1 MGWLRSE
8 VPRGLRWGVCSL
20 VAAFSLVAV
29 AGQNADARRRKATG
43 SSYSPAYAA
52 IVVDANSG
60 NVLHASN
67 PDALRHPASLTK
79 IMTLFLLFERLEAG
93 KLKLDT
99 PLKVSEHAEDQAPT
113 KLGLED
119 GETIRVE
126 EAIKG
131 MVTRSANDAAVV
143 VAEALADSEEEFARL
158 MTRKAHALGMSKTVY
173 KNASGL
179 PNDSQVTTARDQAI
193 LGRAIQER
201 FPAYYKY
208 FQTQSFVFRGHTIGN
223 HNRLLGRVEGV
234 DGIKTGFTNASGF
247 NLVTSL
253 RRDKRH
259 VVAVV
264 LGGSSAGS
272 RDSRMRELLSQ
283 YVPSASTKRTAPMIA
298 EAATPKNE
306 ASKEASKSEGA
317 KIDAI
322 KLEMAKKEP
331 VRATPADAK
340 PEGQHFDLASASSVP
355 VHLDLPP
362 ATVGQ
367 RTAPG
372 SSDPIQPV
380 AVKTFNVKGNNTVAL
395 AAPAPFAGLP
405 RPSEPTREPT
415 RTETARAETPRTETA
430 RAEPART
437 EPTRTEPTRIAAA
450 APAGGALPPPP
461 PGARPGVLG
470 VLPANVA
477 MATPPVDPATSAPE
491 AVKPR
496 PRSGWIIQIGAY
508 PDEDEAKRR
517 LGMVKIKA
525 LRMLSTADPFTEPTV
540 KDGTTY
546 YRARFAGLDKD
557 QAEAVCKFLKRNDV
571 ECVAIKN

>member
-283 YVPSASTKRTAPMIA
+283 YVPTASTKRTAPMIA

-362 ATVGQ
+362 ATVAQ

-430 RAEPART
+430 RAEPARS
-437 EPTRTEPTRIAAA
+437 EPTRTEPTRRQRRRAARCHHRHPEHVPACSASCQRTSPWPLRRWTRRLRHRKPSSHARAAA
-450 APAGGALPPPP
+450 GSS
-461 PGARPGVLG
+461 R
-470 VLPANVA
+470 
-477 MATPPVDPATSAPE
+477 SAPIRTRT
-491 AVKPR
+491 R
-496 PRSGWIIQIGAY
+496 PSGASAW
-508 PDEDEAKRR
+508 
-517 LGMVKIKA
+517 
-525 LRMLSTADPFTEPTV
+525 
-540 KDGTTY
+540 
-546 YRARFAGLDKD
+546 
-557 QAEAVCKFLKRNDV
+557 
-571 ECVAIKN
+571 

>member
-29 AGQNADARRRKATG
+29 AGQNADARRRKASG
-43 SSYSPAYAA
+43 SNYSPAYAA

-79 IMTLFLLFERLEAG
+79 IMTLYMLFERLEAG

-99 PLKVSEHAEDQAPT
+99 PLKVSAHAEDQAPT
-113 KLGLED
+113 KLDLED
-119 GETIRVE
+119 GETILVE

-143 VAEALADSEEEFARL
+143 VAEALAGSEEEFARL
-158 MTRKAHALGMSKTVY
+158 MTRKAQALGMSKTVY
-173 KNASGL
+173 RNASGL
-179 PNDSQVTTARDQAI
+179 PNDAQVTTARDQAI

-201 FPAYYKY
+201 FPTYYKY
-208 FQTQSFVFRGHTIGN
+208 FQTRSFVFRGHTIGN

-253 RRDKRH
+253 KRDKRH

-272 RDSRMRELLSQ
+272 RDSRMRELLGQ
-283 YVPSASTKRTAPMIA
+283 FVPAASTKRTAPMIA

-306 ASKEASKSEGA
+306 PPKV
-317 KIDAI
+317 DAI
-322 KLEMAKKEP
+322 KSELAKHEPAP
-331 VRATPADAK
+331 VRAAEAK
-340 PEGQHFDLASASSVP
+340 PEGQRFDLASASSVP

-362 ATVGQ
+362 ASAAPQ
-367 RTAPG
+367 RAAPG

-380 AVKTFNVKGNNTVAL
+380 AVKTFNVKGNNTLAF
-395 AAPAPFAGLP
+395 AAPSSAPFAGLP
-405 RPSEPTREPT
+405 RPNESA
-415 RTETARAETPRTETA
+415 RTETARLETA
-430 RAEPART
+430 RAEPARS
-437 EPTRTEPTRIAAA
+437 EPARTEPARTA
-450 APAGGALPPPP
+450 APAPAGDALPPPP

-470 VLPANVA
+470 TLPASVA
-477 MATPPVDPATSAPE
+477 MATPLVDPTLAPPP
-491 AVKPR
+491 AAKPR
-496 PRSGWIIQIGAY
+496 PRGGWIIQVGAY
-508 PDEDEAKRR
+508 PDEDEARRR
-517 LGMVKIKA
+517 LGTVKIKA
-525 LRMLSTADPFTEPTV
+525 LRLLSDAEPFTEPTV

-546 YRARFAGLDKD
+546 YRARFAGLNKD
-557 QAEAVCKFLKRNDV
+557 QADAVCSYLKRNDV

>member
-29 AGQNADARRRKATG
+29 AGQNADARRRKASG

-60 NVLHASN
+60 NVLHSSN

-79 IMTLFLLFERLEAG
+79 IMTLYMLFERLEAG

-99 PLKVSEHAEDQAPT
+99 PLKVSAHAEDQAPT

-126 EAIKG
+126 DAIKG

-143 VAEALADSEEEFARL
+143 VAEALAESEEEFARL

-173 KNASGL
+173 RNASGL
-179 PNDSQVTTARDQAI
+179 PNDAQVTTARDQAI
-193 LGRAIQER
+193 LGRAIQDR
-201 FPAYYKY
+201 FPTYYKY
-208 FQTQSFVFRGHTIGN
+208 FQTHSFVFRGHTIGN

-253 RRDKRH
+253 KRDKRH

-272 RDSRMRELLSQ
+272 RDSRMRELLGQ
-283 YVPSASTKRTAPMIA
+283 FVPAASTKRTAPMIA

-306 ASKEASKSEGA
+306 PPKV
-317 KIDAI
+317 DAI
-322 KLEMAKKEP
+322 KSELAKHEPAP
-331 VRATPADAK
+331 VRAAEAK
-340 PEGQHFDLASASSVP
+340 PEGQRFDLASASSVP

-362 ATVGQ
+362 ASAAPQ
-367 RTAPG
+367 RAAPG
-372 SSDPIQPV
+372 SSEPIQPV
-380 AVKTFNVKGNNTVAL
+380 AVKTLNVKGNNTIAVA
-395 AAPAPFAGLP
+395 AQAPFAGLP
-405 RPSEPTREPT
+405 RPNEATRS
-415 RTETARAETPRTETA
+415 
-430 RAEPART
+430 EPARS
-437 EPTRTEPTRIAAA
+437 EPARPAAA
-450 APAGGALPPPP
+450 APTAEALPPPP

-470 VLPANVA
+470 TLPASVA
-477 MATPPVDPATSAPE
+477 MATPAADPAPAASQA
-491 AVKPR
+491 
-496 PRSGWIIQIGAY
+496 
-508 PDEDEAKRR
+508 AK
-517 LGMVKIKA
+517 
-525 LRMLSTADPFTEPTV
+525 
-540 KDGTTY
+540 
-546 YRARFAGLDKD
+546 
-557 QAEAVCKFLKRNDV
+557 
-571 ECVAIKN
+571 

>member
-29 AGQNADARRRKATG
+29 AGQNADARRRKASG
-43 SSYSPAYAA
+43 SNYSPAYAA

-60 NVLHASN
+60 SVLHASN
-67 PDALRHPASLTK
+67 PDAPRHPASLTK
-79 IMTLFLLFERLEAG
+79 IMTLYMLFERLEAG

-99 PLKVSEHAEDQAPT
+99 PLKVSAHAEDQAPT
-113 KLGLED
+113 KLDLED
-119 GETIRVE
+119 GDTILVE

-143 VAEALADSEEEFARL
+143 VAEALAESEEEFARL
-158 MTRKAHALGMSKTVY
+158 MTRKAYALGMTKTVY

-201 FPAYYKY
+201 FPTYYKY
-208 FQTQSFVFRGHTIGN
+208 FQTHSFVFRGHTIGN
-223 HNRLLGRVEGV
+223 HNRLLGHVEGV
-234 DGIKTGFTNASGF
+234 DGIKTGYTNASGF

-264 LGGSSAGS
+264 LGGASAGS
-272 RDSRMRELLSQ
+272 RDARMRELLSQ
-283 YVPSASTKRTAPMIA
+283 YVPSAATKRTAPMIA

-306 ASKEASKSEGA
+306 PP

-322 KLEMAKKEP
+322 KTEMAKNEP
-331 VRATPADAK
+331 AAVRAAEAK
-340 PEGQHFDLASASSVP
+340 PDREGQHFDLASANSVP

-362 ATVGQ
+362 TSAAPQ
-367 RTAPG
+367 RAAPG
-372 SSDPIQPV
+372 SNDPIQPV
-380 AVKTFNVKGNNTVAL
+380 AVKTLNVKGNNTVAL

-405 RPSEPTREPT
+405 RSNEPT
-415 RTETARAETPRTETA
+415 

-437 EPTRTEPTRIAAA
+437 EPARTAAA
-450 APAGGALPPPP
+450 APAGDALPPPP

-470 VLPANVA
+470 TLPASVA
-477 MATPPVDPATSAPE
+477 MATPPADPAPAAPQ
-491 AVKPR
+491 AAKPR
-496 PRSGWIIQIGAY
+496 PHSGWIIQVGAY
-508 PDEDEAKRR
+508 PDEDEAKRK

-525 LRMLSTADPFTEPTV
+525 LKLLSDADPFTEPTV

-546 YRARFAGLDKD
+546 YRARFAGLNKD
-557 QAEAVCKFLKRNDV
+557 QAEAVCSYLKRNDV

>member
-29 AGQNADARRRKATG
+29 AGQNADARRRKASG
-43 SSYSPAYAA
+43 SNYSPAYAA

-60 NVLHASN
+60 TVLHASN

-79 IMTLFLLFERLEAG
+79 IMTLYMLFERLEAG

-99 PLKVSEHAEDQAPT
+99 PLKVSAHAEDQAPT
-113 KLGLED
+113 KLDLED
-119 GETIRVE
+119 GETILVE

-143 VAEALADSEEEFARL
+143 VAEALAESEEEFARL

-173 KNASGL
+173 RNASGL
-179 PNDSQVTTARDQAI
+179 PNDAQVTTARDQAI

-201 FPAYYKY
+201 FPTYYKY
-208 FQTQSFVFRGHTIGN
+208 FQTKSFVFRGHTIGN

-283 YVPSASTKRTAPMIA
+283 YVPSAATKRTASMIA

-306 ASKEASKSEGA
+306 AAKNEGP
-317 KIDAI
+317 KVDTI
-322 KLEMAKKEP
+322 KLEMAKNEP
-331 VRATPADAK
+331 AAVRAAPAEAK
-340 PEGQHFDLASASSVP
+340 PEGQRFDLASASSVP
-355 VHLDLPP
+355 VHLDLPSASAAP
-362 ATVGQ
+362 Q
-367 RTAPG
+367 RAAPG
-372 SSDPIQPV
+372 SNDPIQPV
-380 AVKTFNVKGNNTVAL
+380 MVKTFNVKGNNTVAS
-395 AAPAPFAGLP
+395 AATAPFAGLP
-405 RPSEPTREPT
+405 RPNEP
-415 RTETARAETPRTETA
+415 ARADPART
-430 RAEPART
+430 EPART
-437 EPTRTEPTRIAAA
+437 EPARAA
-450 APAGGALPPPP
+450 APAGDALPPPP

-470 VLPANVA
+470 TLPASVA
-477 MATPPVDPATSAPE
+477 MATPPADPAPPQA
-491 AVKPR
+491 AKPR
-496 PRSGWIIQIGAY
+496 PRSGWIIQVGAY

-517 LGMVKIKA
+517 LGTVKIKA
-525 LRMLSTADPFTEPTV
+525 LRLLSDAEPFTEPTV

-546 YRARFAGLDKD
+546 YRARFAGLNKD
-557 QAEAVCKFLKRNDV
+557 QAEAVCSYLKRNDV

>member
-29 AGQNADARRRKATG
+29 AGQNADARRRKASG
-43 SSYSPAYAA
+43 SNYSPAYAA

-60 NVLHASN
+60 TVLHASN

-79 IMTLFLLFERLEAG
+79 IMTLYMLFERLEAG

-99 PLKVSEHAEDQAPT
+99 PLKVSAHAEDQAPT
-113 KLGLED
+113 KLDLED
-119 GETIRVE
+119 GETILVE

-143 VAEALADSEEEFARL
+143 VAEALAESEEEFARL

-173 KNASGL
+173 RNASGL
-179 PNDSQVTTARDQAI
+179 PNDAQVTTARDQAI

-201 FPAYYKY
+201 FPTYYKY
-208 FQTQSFVFRGHTIGN
+208 FQTKSFVFRGHTIGN

-283 YVPSASTKRTAPMIA
+283 YVPSAATKRTAPMIA

-306 ASKEASKSEGA
+306 AAKNEGA
-317 KIDAI
+317 KVDTI
-322 KLEMAKKEP
+322 KLEMAKNEP
-331 VRATPADAK
+331 AAVRAAPAEAK
-340 PEGQHFDLASASSVP
+340 PEGQRFDLASASSVP
-355 VHLDLPP
+355 VHLDLPSASAAP
-362 ATVGQ
+362 Q
-367 RTAPG
+367 RAAPG
-372 SSDPIQPV
+372 SNDPIQPV
-380 AVKTFNVKGNNTVAL
+380 MVKTFNVKGNNTVAS
-395 AAPAPFAGLP
+395 AATAPFAGLP
-405 RPSEPTREPT
+405 RPNEP
-415 RTETARAETPRTETA
+415 ARAD
-430 RAEPART
+430 PART
-437 EPTRTEPTRIAAA
+437 EPARAA
-450 APAGGALPPPP
+450 APAGDALPPPP

-470 VLPANVA
+470 TLPASVA
-477 MATPPVDPATSAPE
+477 MATPPADPAPPQA
-491 AVKPR
+491 AKPR
-496 PRSGWIIQIGAY
+496 PRSGWIIQVGAY

-517 LGMVKIKA
+517 LGTVKIKA
-525 LRMLSTADPFTEPTV
+525 LRLLSDAEPFTEPTV

-546 YRARFAGLDKD
+546 YRARFAGLNKD
-557 QAEAVCKFLKRNDV
+557 QAEAVCSYLKRNDV

>member
-29 AGQNADARRRKATG
+29 AGQNADARRRKTTG

-79 IMTLFLLFERLEAG
+79 IMTLYLLFERLEAG

-126 EAIKG
+126 DAIKG

-143 VAEALADSEEEFARL
+143 VAEALAESEEEFARL

-179 PNDSQVTTARDQAI
+179 PNDAQVTTARDQAI

-201 FPAYYKY
+201 FPTYYKY
-208 FQTQSFVFRGHTIGN
+208 FQTKSFVFRGHTIGN
-223 HNRLLGRVEGV
+223 HNRLLGRVDGV

-272 RDSRMRELLSQ
+272 RDSRMRELLTQ

-306 ASKEASKSEGA
+306 ASREAVKEATKNEVA

-331 VRATPADAK
+331 LRTAPAEAK
-340 PEGQHFDLASASSVP
+340 PEGQRFDLASASSVP

-362 ATVGQ
+362 ASAAPQ
-367 RTAPG
+367 RAAPG
-372 SSDPIQPV
+372 STDPIQPV

-405 RPSEPTREPT
+405 RPGETSRA
-415 RTETARAETPRTETA
+415 ETARAETPRP
-430 RAEPART
+430 EPART
-437 EPTRTEPTRIAAA
+437 EPTRTAAA
-450 APAGGALPPPP
+450 APAGDALPPPP

-477 MATPPVDPATSAPE
+477 MATPPVDPAPSAPE
-491 AVKPR
+491 AAKETGKPR
-496 PRSGWIIQIGAY
+496 PRGGWIIQVGAY

-517 LGMVKIKA
+517 LGTVKIKA
-525 LRMLSTADPFTEPTV
+525 LRLLSTADPFTEPTV

-546 YRARFAGLDKD
+546 YRARFAGLGKD
-557 QAEAVCKFLKRNDV
+557 EAEAVCKFLKRNDV

>member
-29 AGQNADARRRKATG
+29 AGQNADARRRKASG
-43 SSYSPAYAA
+43 SNYSPAYAA

-60 NVLHASN
+60 TVLHASN

-79 IMTLFLLFERLEAG
+79 IMTLYMLFERLEAG

-99 PLKVSEHAEDQAPT
+99 PLKVSAHAEDQAPT
-113 KLGLED
+113 KLELED
-119 GETIRVE
+119 GETILVE
-126 EAIKG
+126 DAIKG

-143 VAEALADSEEEFARL
+143 VAEALAESEEEFARL
-158 MTRKAHALGMSKTVY
+158 MTRKANSLGMTKTVY
-173 KNASGL
+173 RNASGL

-201 FPAYYKY
+201 FPTYYKY
-208 FQTQSFVFRGHTIGN
+208 FQTKSFVFRGHTIGN

-283 YVPSASTKRTAPMIA
+283 YVPSAATKRTAPMIA
-298 EAATPKNE
+298 EAAAPKNE
-306 ASKEASKSEGA
+306 GP

-322 KLEMAKKEP
+322 KAEMVKNEP
-331 VRATPADAK
+331 AAVRAAEAK
-340 PEGQHFDLASASSVP
+340 PDREGQRFDLASASSAP

-362 ATVGQ
+362 TSAAPQ
-367 RTAPG
+367 RAAPG

-405 RPSEPTREPT
+405 RPNEPT
-415 RTETARAETPRTETA
+415 

-437 EPTRTEPTRIAAA
+437 AVA
-450 APAGGALPPPP
+450 APAGDALPPPP

-470 VLPANVA
+470 TLPASVA
-477 MATPPVDPATSAPE
+477 MATPPADPAPSAPQ
-491 AVKPR
+491 AAKPR
-496 PRSGWIIQIGAY
+496 PRSGWIIQVGAY

-517 LGMVKIKA
+517 LGTVKIKA
-525 LRMLSTADPFTEPTV
+525 LRLLSDAEPFTEPTV

-546 YRARFAGLDKD
+546 YRARFAGLNKD
-557 QAEAVCKFLKRNDV
+557 QAEAVCSYLKRNDV
-571 ECVAIKN
+571 ECVAIKY